1 MTFPVARRAAL
12 SSLALALSIPSS
24 LVHADDSMVAE
35 VLVTANRSNQAAH
48 DVLSDHVVIGSD
60 DIARSGARSVIDLL
74 QMQRGIE
81 VARNGGAG
89 ATASVFIRGADN
101 RQNVVLVDGV
111 RIGSSTTGG
120 ASWSA
125 LPLADIERIEIVYG
139 PLATMYGADALGGV
153 VQIFTRRGAG
163 APRLTAAARVG
174 SDRLREGEAAVS
186 GSTGGPNSLSYAI
199 AASRSRDHGFS
210 ATKPGAFSFNPD
222 RDGYDKESAS
232 GQLAFQLAPGHEI
245 GALFLHSR
253 LDADYDAG
261 AGSYRAHSV
270 QKLDNVALF
279 SRHQLSAAW
288 RLGLQ
293 ASEANDTSQ
302 DDSSAAASGRNRIET
317 RQHAFSVQN
326 DIAIG
331 DDLLQLVLERRSEEV
346 ISNSSDA
353 LNRRRDT
360 DSAAASYSL
369 RAGAHLASISARV
382 DDSSQY
388 GSNNTWGLGYGYR
401 LTRALRLNA
410 STGTSF
416 RAPTFNELYYPGY
429 GVASN
434 RPEQGRNVEA
444 GVTYSD
450 GANAAS
456 IAWYRNKVRDLLVST
471 SRCPVE
477 VSTHPFGCAYNVNRA
492 LLGGV
497 SIGASTSLAGIN
509 LKAAFDFQ
517 DPRDDTTGK
526 QLARR
531 SKKHAKL
538 GADYAFGAATIGAE
552 VQASGRRFDD
562 AANRNALGGYGVLN
576 LLGEYRFGQDWSAL
590 LRWNNVGDKRY
601 ELARY
606 YATPGSNWFAGLR
619 YGAR

>member
-12 SSLALALSIPSS
+12 SSLALALSIPYS
-24 LVHADDSMVAE
+24 LVHADDNVAAE
-35 VLVTANRSNQAAH
+35 VLVTANRSNQAAR

-81 VARNGGAG
+81 VARNGGPG
-89 ATASVFIRGADN
+89 ATSSVFIRGADN

-125 LPLADIERIEIVYG
+125 LPLADIDRIEIVYG

-163 APRLTAAARVG
+163 APRLTVAARAG
-174 SDRLREGEAAVS
+174 SEGLREGEAAVT
-186 GSTGGPNSLSYAI
+186 GSTGGANALSYAI
-199 AASRSRDHGFS
+199 AASRSKDDGFS

-232 GQLAFQLAPGHEI
+232 GQLALQLAPGHEV

-261 AGSYRAHSV
+261 AGSYRARSV
-270 QKLDNVALF
+270 QQLDNVALF

-288 RLGLQ
+288 QISLQ
-293 ASEANDTSQ
+293 ASEATDKSQ
-302 DDSSAAASGRNRIET
+302 DDSSTAVSGRNRIET
-317 RQHAFSVQN
+317 RQNAFSIQN

-331 DDLLQLVLERRSEEV
+331 DDLLQLVLERRSEKV

-360 DSAAASYSL
+360 DSGAASYSL
-369 RAGAHLASISARV
+369 REGAHLATISARV

-401 LTRALRLNA
+401 LTPALRLNA

-429 GVASN
+429 GVESN

-444 GVTYSD
+444 GAYYSD
-450 GANAAS
+450 NGTTAS

-471 SRCPVE
+471 NVCPVE
-477 VSTHPFGCAYNVNRA
+477 VSTHAFGCAYNVNRA
-492 LLGGV
+492 VLGGV

-509 LKAAFDFQ
+509 LKAALDFQ
-517 DPRDDTTGK
+517 DPHDDTTGK

-531 SKKHAKL
+531 SKRHAKL
-538 GADYAFGAATIGAE
+538 GADYTFGAATIGAE
-552 VQASGRRFDD
+552 VQASGKRFDD
-562 AANRNALGGYGVLN
+562 ASNRNALGGYGVLN
-576 LLGEYRFGQDWSAL
+576 LMGEYRFGQDWSAL
-590 LRWNNVGDKRY
+590 LRWNNVADKRY

-606 YATPGSNWFAGLR
+606 YASPGSNWFAGLR

>member
-24 LVHADDSMVAE
+24 LVLADDAMVAE

-48 DVLSDHVVIGSD
+48 DVLSDHVVISSD

-125 LPLADIERIEIVYG
+125 LPLADIARIEIVYG

-163 APRLTAAARVG
+163 APRLGAAARVG
-174 SDRLREGEAAVS
+174 SDSLREGEAAIT
-186 GSTGGPNSLSYAI
+186 GSTGGPNPLSYAI
-199 AASRSRDHGFS
+199 AASRSRDDGFS

-261 AGSYRAHSV
+261 AANYRARSV
-270 QKLDNVALF
+270 QQLDNAALF

-288 RLGLQ
+288 QLSLQ
-293 ASEANDTSQ
+293 ASEANDKSQ
-302 DDSSAAASGRNRIET
+302 DDSSAIASGRNRIET

-369 RAGAHLASISARV
+369 RAGAHLASVSARV

-388 GSNNTWGLGYGYR
+388 GSNKTWGIGYGYR
-401 LTRALRLNA
+401 LTPALRLNA

-434 RPEQGRNVEA
+434 RPEQGRNAEA
-444 GVTYSD
+444 GVTWSD

-492 LLGGV
+492 VLGGL

-509 LKAAFDFQ
+509 LKAALDFQ

-526 QLARR
+526 KLARR
-531 SKKHAKL
+531 SEKHAKL
-538 GADYAFGAATIGAE
+538 GADYAFGAMTVGAE
-552 VQASGRRFDD
+552 VQASGKRFDD
-562 AANRNALGGYGVLN
+562 AANRNALGGYSVVN
-576 LLGEYRFGQDWSAL
+576 LLGEYRFGRDWSAL

-606 YATPGSNWFAGLR
+606 YATPGSNWLAGLR

>member
-24 LVHADDSMVAE
+24 LVLADDSMVAE
-35 VLVTANRSNQAAH
+35 VLVTANRSNQAAR

-81 VARNGGAG
+81 VARNGGPG
-89 ATASVFIRGADN
+89 ATSSVFIRGADN
-101 RQNVVLVDGV
+101 RQNVVMVDGV

-139 PLATMYGADALGGV
+139 PLATMYGADALGGA

-163 APRLTAAARVG
+163 APRLTAAARIG
-174 SDRLREGEAAVS
+174 SNGLREGEAAFS
-186 GSTGGPNSLSYAI
+186 GSTGGAHSLNYAM
-199 AASRSRDHGFS
+199 AASRSGDDGFS
-210 ATKPGAFSFNPD
+210 ATQPGAFSFNPD

-232 GQLAFQLAPGHEI
+232 GQLAFQLAPGHDI

-261 AGSYRAHSV
+261 AASYRARSV

-279 SRHQLSAAW
+279 SRHQLGAAW
-288 RLGLQ
+288 LLSLQ
-293 ASEANDTSQ
+293 ASEATDTSQ
-302 DDSSAAASGRNRIET
+302 DDSSAALSGRNRIET
-317 RQHAFSVQN
+317 RQHALSIQN

-346 ISNSSDA
+346 ISNSSGA

-369 RAGAHLASISARV
+369 RAGDHLASLSARV

-388 GSNNTWGLGYGYR
+388 GANNTWGLGYGYR

-434 RPEQGRNVEA
+434 RPEHGRNVEA
-444 GVTYSD
+444 GAYYSD
-450 GANAAS
+450 GSNAAS

-477 VSTHPFGCAYNVNRA
+477 VATHPFGCAYNVNRA

-509 LKAAFDFQ
+509 LKAALDFQ

-531 SKKHAKL
+531 SKRHAKL
-538 GADYAFGAATIGAE
+538 AADYAFGAATIGAE
-552 VQASGRRFDD
+552 VQASGKRFDD
-562 AANRNALGGYGVLN
+562 AANRNALGGYGVVN

-601 ELARY
+601 ALARY

>member
-1 MTFPVARRAAL
+1 MSA
-12 SSLALALSIPSS
+12 LALALSSPLLS
-24 LVHADDSMVAE
+24 VHADDAVMAE
-35 VLVTANRSNQAAH
+35 VLVTANRSSQPVP
-48 DVLSDHVVIGSD
+48 DVLSDHVVIGSE
-60 DIARSGARSVIDLL
+60 DIARSGARSVTDLL
-74 QMQRGIE
+74 QLQRGIE
-81 VARNGGAG
+81 VARNGGPG
-89 ATASVFIRGADN
+89 ATSSVYIRGADN

-163 APRLTAAARVG
+163 APRVTAAARVG
-174 SDRLREGEAAVS
+174 SEGLREGEAAVS
-186 GSTGGPNSLSYAI
+186 GSTGGANPASYAI
-199 AASRSRDHGFS
+199 AASRTREDGFS

-232 GQLAFQLAPGHEI
+232 GQFALQLARGHEV

-261 AGSYRAHSV
+261 AGDYPARSV
-270 QKLDNVALF
+270 QQLDNVALF

-288 RLGLQ
+288 QLALQ
-293 ASEANDTSQ
+293 ASEASDKSQ
-302 DDSSAAASGRNRIET
+302 DDSSMAAAGHNRIET
-317 RQHAFSVQN
+317 RQHALSIQS

-331 DDLLQLVLERRSEEV
+331 DDLLQLVLERRAEEV
-346 ISNSSDA
+346 ISNSSGA

-360 DSAAASYSL
+360 DSGAASYSL

-388 GSNNTWGLGYGYR
+388 GSNSTWGLGYGYR

-429 GVASN
+429 GVEAN

-444 GVTYSD
+444 GALFSD
-450 GANAAS
+450 GGNEAS

-477 VSTHPFGCAYNVNRA
+477 VSTHPYGCAYNVNRA
-492 LLGGV
+492 VLGGI
-497 SIGASTSLAGIN
+497 SIGARTRLAGVDLN
-509 LKAAFDFQ
+509 AALDFQ
-517 DPRDDTTGK
+517 DPHDDTTGK

-531 SKKHAKL
+531 SQKHAKF
-538 GADYAFGAATIGAE
+538 GAEYTAGAATFGAE
-552 VQASGRRFDD
+552 LLASGARFDD
-562 AANRNALGGYGVLN
+562 AANRNALGGYGLVN
-576 LLGEYRFGQDWSAL
+576 LFAGYRFTPEWSAM
-590 LRWNNVGDKRY
+590 LRWNNVADKRY

-606 YATPGSNWFAGLR
+606 YAAPGSNWFAGLR

>member
-1 MTFPVARRAAL
+1 MTLPVARRAAL
-12 SSLALALSIPSS
+12 SSLALALSSPF
-24 LVHADDSMVAE
+24 LPAHAGDAMVAE
-35 VLVTANRSNQAAH
+35 VLVTANRSTQPAM

-60 DIARSGARSVIDLL
+60 DIARSGARSVTDLL
-74 QMQRGIE
+74 QLQRGIE
-81 VARNGGAG
+81 VARNGGPG
-89 ATASVFIRGADN
+89 ATSSVFIRGADN

-163 APRLTAAARVG
+163 APRVTFAARAG
-174 SDRLREGEAAVS
+174 SEGLREGEAAVS
-186 GSTGGPNSLSYAI
+186 GSTASAIPVSYAI
-199 AASRSRDHGFS
+199 ATSRTKEDGFS
-210 ATKPGAFSFNPD
+210 ATRPGAFSFNPD
-222 RDGYDKESAS
+222 RDGYNKESAS
-232 GQLAFQLAPGHEI
+232 GQLALQPARGHEL
-245 GALFLHSR
+245 GALFMHSR

-261 AGSYRAHSV
+261 AADYPARSV
-270 QKLDNVALF
+270 QQLDNVALF

-288 RLGLQ
+288 QLALQ
-293 ASEANDTSQ
+293 ASSASDKSQ

-317 RQHAFSVQN
+317 RQNALSVQN

-346 ISNSSDA
+346 ISNSSGA

-369 RAGAHLASISARV
+369 RAGAHLASISARS

-388 GSNNTWGLGYGYR
+388 GSNTTWGLGYGYR
-401 LTRALRLNA
+401 LTRTLRLNA

-429 GVASN
+429 GVESN

-444 GVTYSD
+444 GAYFSE
-450 GANAAS
+450 GENQAS

-477 VSTHPFGCAYNVNRA
+477 VATHPYGCAYNVNRVV
-492 LLGGV
+492 LSGV
-497 SIGASTSLAGIN
+497 SIGMRTRLADIDLN
-509 LKAAFDFQ
+509 AAFDFQ

-531 SKKHAKL
+531 ARRHAKL
-538 GADYAFGAATIGAE
+538 GAEYAIGSSTVGAE
-552 VQASGRRFDD
+552 VLASGARYDD
-562 AANRNALGGYGVLN
+562 AANRNGIGGYGVVN
-576 LLGEYRFGQDWSAL
+576 LFAGYRLTPDWSAI
-590 LRWNNVGDKRY
+590 LRWNNVADKRY
-601 ELARY
+601 ELARH

>member
-1 MTFPVARRAAL
+1 
-12 SSLALALSIPSS
+12 
-24 LVHADDSMVAE
+24 MVAE
-35 VLVTANRSNQAAH
+35 VLVTANRAQQAAH
-48 DVLSDHVVIGSD
+48 DVLSDHVVISSD

-163 APRLTAAARVG
+163 APRLTAAARIG
-174 SDRLREGEAAVS
+174 SDGLREGEAAVT
-186 GSTGGPNSLSYAI
+186 GSTGGANPLSYAI
-199 AASRSRDHGFS
+199 AASRSRDDGFS

-232 GQLAFQLAPGHEI
+232 GQLAYQLAPGHEI
-245 GALFLHSR
+245 GALFMHSR

-261 AGSYRAHSV
+261 AANYRARSV
-270 QKLDNVALF
+270 QQLDNVALF

-288 RLGLQ
+288 QLSLQ
-293 ASEANDTSQ
+293 ASEANDKSQ

-317 RQHAFSVQN
+317 RQHAFSIQN

-331 DDLLQLVLERRSEEV
+331 DDLLQLVLERRSEKV

-369 RAGAHLASISARV
+369 RAGAHLASISARL

-450 GANAAS
+450 GANSAS

-492 LLGGV
+492 VLGGV
-497 SIGASTSLAGIN
+497 SIGASTSLAGVN

-531 SKKHAKL
+531 SKRHAKL

-552 VQASGRRFDD
+552 VQASGKRYDD
-562 AANRNALGGYGVLN
+562 AANRNVLGGYGVVN

>member
-1 MTFPVARRAAL
+1 
-12 SSLALALSIPSS
+12 
-24 LVHADDSMVAE
+24 MVAE
-35 VLVTANRSNQAAH
+35 VLVTANRTANAAM
-48 DVLSDHVVIGSD
+48 DVLSDHVIIGSD
-60 DIARSGARSVIDLL
+60 DIARSGARSVTDLL
-74 QMQRGIE
+74 QLQRGIE
-81 VARNGGAG
+81 VARNGGPG
-89 ATASVFIRGADN
+89 ATSSVFIRGADN

-163 APRLTAAARVG
+163 AARITAAARAG
-174 SDRLREGEAAVS
+174 SEGLREAEAAVS
-186 GSTGGPNSLSYAI
+186 GSTGGANALSYAL
-199 AASRSRDHGFS
+199 AASRAREEGYS
-210 ATKPGAFSFNPD
+210 ATRAGAFSFNPD

-232 GQLAFQLAPGHEI
+232 GQLTMQLAPGHEV

-261 AGSYRAHSV
+261 VGDYRARSV

-288 RLGLQ
+288 QLALQ
-293 ASEANDTSQ
+293 ASEASDKSQ
-302 DDSSAAASGRNRIET
+302 DDSGATASDRNRIET

-326 DIAIG
+326 DFAIG

-353 LNRRRDT
+353 LNRRRET
-360 DSAAASYSL
+360 DSAAAAYSL
-369 RAGAHLASISARV
+369 RSDAHLASISARV
-382 DDSSQY
+382 DDSSLY
-388 GSNNTWGLGYGYR
+388 GANTTWGLGYGYR
-401 LTRALRLNA
+401 LTRALRLSA

-429 GVASN
+429 GVETN
-434 RPEQGRNVEA
+434 RPERGRNVEVGA
-444 GVTYSD
+444 IYSD
-450 GANAAS
+450 GANEAS
-456 IAWYRNKVRDLLVST
+456 IAWYRNNVRDLLVST
-471 SRCPVE
+471 NVCPVE
-477 VSTHPFGCAYNVNRA
+477 VSTHPYGCAYNVNRA
-492 LLGGV
+492 VLGGV
-497 SIGASTSLAGIN
+497 SIGARTRVAGID
-509 LKAAFDFQ
+509 LKAALDFQ
-517 DPRDDTTGK
+517 DPHDRTTGK

-531 SKKHAKL
+531 SKRHAKL
-538 GADYAFGAATIGAE
+538 GAEYAIGAATLGAE
-552 VQASGRRFDD
+552 LLASGPRFDD
-562 AANRNALGGYGVLN
+562 AANRNVLGGYGVAN
-576 LLGEYRFGQDWSAL
+576 LFADYRLAPDWSAMV
-590 LRWNNVGDKRY
+590 RWNNVADKRY

-606 YATPGSNWFAGLR
+606 YVTPGSNWFVGVR